1 MSVRRLPAASG
12 VRPPARPARVRR
24 RCVICRRRFT
34 LNRRRHPWARA
45 VTCSPSCRVSYAH
58 RRRFAGCRHCD
69 VVESW
74 RLTVEAAKVALDVAC
89 RDEDA
94 RPPTFR
100 EFLTGYRFEPWD
112 APAGEEEVE
121 AA

>member
-1 MSVRRLPAASG
+1 MSVRRLPAAPG

-24 RCVICRRRFT
+24 RCVVCRGRFT

-45 VTCSPSCRVSYAH
+45 VTCSPSCRVAYAH

-69 VVESW
+69 VVEAW
-74 RLTVEAAKVALDVAC
+74 RLTVEAAKVALDVAG
-89 RDEDA
+89 RDERD
-94 RPPTFR
+94 RPPTFG
-100 EFLTGYRFEPWD
+100 EFLTGYRFERWD
-112 APAGEEEVE
+112 VELDDEER